1 LADVRGAS
9 ACMAFRRN
17 ETDPVFD
24 GLSAVSDCQVLL
36 EVFEQFKGLHTLGI
50 STQMLTNLELR
61 KIISK
66 SAVSIRHLS
75 INFVV
80 KV

>member
-1 LADVRGAS
+1 MMYS
-9 ACMAFRRN
+9 RN
-17 ETDPVFD
+17 ETDSTQLV
-24 GLSAVSDCQVLL
+24 GSVGRSEVSDCQVLL
-36 EVFEQFKGLHTLGI
+36 EVFEQFKDLHTLGI

-66 SAVSIRHLS
+66 SAVTIRHLS